1 MLIVYQTKDTFQE
14 FRTKGIALGKWSEE
28 LPAAGRSYSTPEVR
42 GGGQEVR
49 SSGWSSG
56 EELPH
61 VQDKK
66 SESEVTQLCPTL
78 CDPMGCSLPGFSVH
92 GIFQARILEWVA
104 IAFSAYVQLL
114 HIIYLQW
121 LNFPNSVFTCDT

>member
-104 IAFSAYVQLL
+104 IAFSRRASQPRNRTRVSC
-114 HIIYLQW
+114 IAGG
-121 LNFPNSVFTCDT
+121 FFTS

>member
-78 CDPMGCSLPGFSVH
+78 CGPTHCSPPGPSVH
-92 GIFQARILEWVA
+92 GILQARILEWVA
-104 IAFSAYVQLL
+104 MPSSRGASQPRDRTQVSCIAGGF
-114 HIIYLQW
+114 
-121 LNFPNSVFTCDT
+121 FTD